1 MKNNLFSSQNGFTVL
16 AVAGSMFLS
25 GTSFAG
31 EPSRNPTGT
40 RNLGNVE
47 NVLFT
52 SQIGYNNRGFNQS
65 IHSYS
70 KLPKLAMEAKARP
83 KQSMILHVD
92 RGFNNGIFSYSVA
105 WPVVF
110 PNLDRVEMSALEPV
124 SVGQSWAAVSA
135 ANNDPIGHINRGF
148 NKAIHSYDGCCN

>member
-1 MKNNLFSSQNGFTVL
+1 MKNNLFSFQNGFTAL

-31 EPSRNPTGT
+31 EPSRNPTGA
-40 RNLGNVE
+40 RNLGNVK

-52 SQIGYNNRGFNQS
+52 SQTGYNNRGFNQS
-65 IHSYS
+65 IHSYP
-70 KLPKLAMEAKARP
+70 KLPKLAIDAKARP

-92 RGFNNGIFSYSVA
+92 RGFNKSIFSYSVA

-110 PNLDRVEMSALEPV
+110 PNLERIEMSALEPV
-124 SVGQSWAAVSA
+124 SGGQSWAAESA
-135 ANNDPIGHINRGF
+135 VNNDPIRYSNRGF
-148 NKAIHSYDGCCN
+148 NNAIYSYNR

>member
-31 EPSRNPTGT
+31 EPSRHPTGT

-65 IHSYS
+65 IHSY
-70 KLPKLAMEAKARP
+70 PKLAIDAKARP

-92 RGFNNGIFSYSVA
+92 RGFNKSIFSYSVA

-110 PNLDRVEMSALEPV
+110 PNLERIEMSALEPV
-124 SVGQSWAAVSA
+124 LVGQSWAVESA

-148 NKAIHSYDGCCN
+148 NKAIFSYDGCCN